1 MVVQVIVAELPV
13 MFVAVR
19 AEMVGAV
26 VSRTIVSDIAAV
38 DQLPAASM
46 NWTNTVLVPA
56 PVVRVQAFVVA
67 KGSAVEKAPVPVL
80 ENRICVTLLNASAA
94 ESVSVTFLLLVA
106 VAPLLMTIVPVGAW
120 LSTVMNLSVVVVVLP
135 DMSVRTRL
143 QPVRAVGCRC
153 RVPGN
158 AVGRRAVRG
167 AEIGAIQQ
175 ELHAGDPDIVRR
187 ACRHRYGACNGRV
200 RRRRRQ
206 RHSRRC
212 HVRPGRAERRH
223 HVGLDLI
230 LGECM
235 IGDPHIVDAAG
246 KFITGHARAPTDGH
260 IGSSSSVATR

>member
-13 MFVAVR
+13 IFVAVR
-19 AEMVGAV
+19 AEIVGAV
-26 VSRTIVSDIAAV
+26 VSSTIVSDIAAV

-56 PVVRVQAFVVA
+56 PVVSVQAFVVA
-67 KGSAVEKAPVPVL
+67 KVSAVEKAPVPVL
-80 ENRICVTLLNASAA
+80 ENRICVTLLNASDA

-120 LSTVMNLSVVVVVLP
+120 LSTVIEPVGRGRGIACSVGGP
-135 DMSVRTRL
+135 RL

-158 AVGRRAVRG
+158 AVRRRAVRG

-175 ELHAGDPDIVRR
+175 ELHAGDPDIVRCTCR
-187 ACRHRYGACNGRV
+187 NRYCACDCRI

-206 RHSRRC
+206 RHSWRC
-212 HVRPGRAERRH
+212 HRPARTGRAASPCRS
-223 HVGLDLI
+223 GF
-230 LGECM
+230 
-235 IGDPHIVDAAG
+235 DPG
-246 KFITGHARAPTDGH
+246 
-260 IGSSSSVATR
+260 